1 MSPLPDEVVVE
12 YADGVVR
19 IVVPAPRDYDI
30 ATAHV
35 LRALRAGLCA
45 AGLREHRIT
54 LERLERSGVKG
65 ECSAIVQPMSSD
77 PIVAA
82 GPEIAA
88 AVARAAMDAYGY
100 NPVEALDYGK
110 PGGPG

>member
-1 MSPLPDEVVVE
+1 MSPHPDEVVVE
-12 YADGVVR
+12 YSDGVVR
-19 IVVPAPRDYDI
+19 IVVPAPRDADI

-45 AGLREHRIT
+45 AGLREHRIV
-54 LERLERSGVKG
+54 LERLEHSGVKG
-65 ECSAIVQPMSSD
+65 ECAALVPPMSAD

-88 AVARAAMDAYGY
+88 AVAKAAMDAYGY
-100 NPVEALDYGK
+100 NPVEAIDYRP